1 MAGSLNTTFVA
12 ASGLKTAITLLEK
25 VGHIFRYRGV
35 KRLKWFTGLN
45 LEPTIVQDHL
55 IQLSDFF
62 SSIKTAKTLKEIQR
76 GVNIFRVNG
85 LKWFAGL
92 NLEPTIDRI
101 T

>member
-1 MAGSLNTTFVA
+1 M
-12 ASGLKTAITLLEK
+12 
-25 VGHIFRYRGV
+25 

-62 SSIKTAKTLKEIQR
+62 SRIYTTKTLKEIQR
-76 GVNIFRVNG
+76 GVNTFRYRDVTG